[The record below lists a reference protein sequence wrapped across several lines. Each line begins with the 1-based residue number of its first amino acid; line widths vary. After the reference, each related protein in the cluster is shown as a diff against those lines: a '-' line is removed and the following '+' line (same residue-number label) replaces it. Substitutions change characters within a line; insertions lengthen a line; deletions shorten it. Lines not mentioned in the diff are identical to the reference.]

1 MFRRIVNVLEVLAL
15 VGAAVFVVL
24 LFANE
29 PGSGSSATPSS
40 PGATLFSE
48 NCARCHGSD
57 GSGGIGPQLS
67 DGQVVKAF
75 STLDGEVRFVTRGRD
90 GMPAFGD
97 TLSPTEIRQ
106 VVGYTRTL

>member
-1 MFRRIVNVLEVLAL
+1 MFKRVVNVIEALA
-15 VGAAVFVVL
+15 VVAALVFVVL

-29 PGSGSSATPSS
+29 PGTPYAATSS
-40 PGATLFSE
+40 PGAAVFAA

-67 DGQVVKAF
+67 DGKVAQAF
-75 STLDGEVRFVTRGRD
+75 PDAADEVQFVTRGRD

-97 TLSPTEIRQ
+97 TLSPSQIEQ
-106 VVGYTRTL
+106 VVQYTRTLK